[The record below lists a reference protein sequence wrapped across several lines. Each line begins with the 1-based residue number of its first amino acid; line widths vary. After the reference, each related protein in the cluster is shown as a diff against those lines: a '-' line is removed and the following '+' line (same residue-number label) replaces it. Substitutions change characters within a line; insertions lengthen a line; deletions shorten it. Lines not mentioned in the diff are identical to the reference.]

1 MASEMARELRQQ
13 GITAAKSGNKEE
25 ARQLL
30 QQSIRLEPNNEAAWL
45 WLASVARDAEE
56 RRFCLEKLLEIN
68 PHNETA
74 LKALGSLPADNS
86 PIKRIGNE
94 TAKAQTSEFSAPV
107 RQPSDAAQQAPSV
120 PAPTPEK
127 IAEAQRQIERIITES
142 TIPLPNDVNYTR
154 KTKRRAGESD
164 IVVYRFYLGA
174 AAAGVFALFIVFF
187 IILVSTNDD
196 VAEIVLGASPTIT
209 QTPTA
214 TWTPTPGFTPTPSLE
229 PNPSYTPSPAVPTEI
244 PFADIHNPP
253 RPTAIYPQL
262 QDRAMLE
269 AVAAVYQ
276 GNVTSALS
284 TLDAARELSEE
295 TLFDAVPYY
304 YQAIALIQR
313 GENNRALTIL
323 QDGQTRRDEEASTSR
338 EAQAILDAGFVQV
351 YDALARQAT
360 TNGDNAR
367 ATQYNELM
375 LEHAESA
382 INGNPRI
389 AAPYLISARY
399 LHARNNN
406 NEALRVLNQGLN
418 EPSLR
423 GNVDLFLTKAQIYAD
438 DNDYGDA
445 DYQAYLALYVDPA
458 NEPAHLLRIELAMA
472 QDRPAQ
478 AVIFAQEYLMFYPGS
493 RLGFQ
498 LLGDAHYAEGSYEL
512 AIFAYSRG
520 LTAPDQSQA
529 TVDLYVG
536 RGQAYMA
543 QRQYHAAQEDFTAAL
558 EIQNAPAI
566 QALRMEAAYHAGDY
580 ETVIADGEALTSAA
594 GVTQWRVALFA
605 GRALIDSEAEAATN
619 LDQALVRLQA
629 ATTGAPVSERAIA
642 YEYIALAH
650 LRLGEIGAAREAIN
664 TALNAGDSA
673 HRRYINGLILEEEGE
688 TAAAIRN
695 YQWALTLSEIVPYSG
710 DVDIEE
716 RLAQLT

>member
-1 MASEMARELRQQ
+1 MASEMARELRQK
-13 GITAAKSGNKEE
+13 GITAAKSGNKDE

-68 PHNETA
+68 PNNETA
-74 LKALGSLPADNS
+74 LKALGGMPEDTSTV
-86 PIKRIGNE
+86 KRIGNQ
-94 TAKAQTSEFSAPV
+94 TAKAQTSEFVAPV
-107 RQPSDAAQQAPSV
+107 RQTSDAAQQAPSV

-127 IAEAQRQIERIITES
+127 IAEAQRQIDRLITES
-142 TIPLPNDVNYTR
+142 TIPLPNDVNYTH

-196 VAEIVLGASPTIT
+196 VAEIVLGPSPTIT
-209 QTPTA
+209 LTPTA

-229 PNPSYTPSPAVPTEI
+229 PNPSYTPSPVVPTEI
-244 PFADIHNPP
+244 PFADIYNPP

-276 GNVTSALS
+276 GNVASALP

-295 TLFDAVPYY
+295 TLFDAIPYY

-338 EAQAILDAGFVQV
+338 EAQAILNAGFVQV
-351 YDALARQAT
+351 YDALARQST
-360 TNGDNAR
+360 SNGDTAR
-367 ATQYNELM
+367 AAEYSELM
-375 LEHAESA
+375 LEHAQDA

-389 AAPYLISARY
+389 AAPYLISAQY
-399 LHARNNN
+399 LHARNNSS
-406 NEALRVLNQGLN
+406 EALRVLNQGLS
-418 EPSLR
+418 ESSLR
-423 GNVDLFLTKAQIYAD
+423 GNVDLFLTKARIYAD
-438 DNDYGDA
+438 DDDYGNA

-478 AVIFAQEYLMFYPGS
+478 AVIFAQDYLLFYPGS

-498 LLGDAHYAEGSYEL
+498 LLGEAHYAEGNYDL
-512 AIFAYSRG
+512 ALFAYSRG
-520 LTAPDQSQA
+520 LAAPDESQA

-543 QRQYHAAQEDFTAAL
+543 QRQYHTAQEDFSAAL
-558 EIQNAPAI
+558 DLQNAPAI

-580 ETVIADGEALTSAA
+580 ETVIADGASIGSGT
-594 GVTQWRVALFA
+594 GVTQWRVALLE
-605 GRALIDSEAEAATN
+605 GRALMASEGETE
-619 LDQALVRLQA
+619 QALVRLQA

-642 YEYIALAH
+642 YEYIALAQ
-650 LRLGEIGAAREAIN
+650 LRLGELEAAREAIN

-673 HRRYINGLILEEEGE
+673 HRRYVNGLILEEEGE

-695 YQWALTLSEIVPYSG
+695 YQWALTLSEIVPYS
-710 DVDIEE
+710 DEVEIEE